1 VPVNVRP
8 VRLPD
13 AFYLPRTTWDG
24 LEIRDVMPW
33 QGATAYV
40 TDGERYGIRFEDGRI
55 RWLGDAWKSQVE
67 LFREDFAGVDLEAL
81 VEGLR
86 GYVRQH
92 QELRALWRE
101 DMEALEIL
109 LNERETAPDE

>member
-1 VPVNVRP
+1 MSDVRG

-13 AFYLPRTTWDG
+13 RFYLPRTTWDG
-24 LEIRDVMPW
+24 LEVRDVMPW
-33 QGATAYV
+33 QGAREYV
-40 TDGERYGIRFEDGRI
+40 TDGDRYGIRFGDGRV

-67 LFREDFAGVDLEAL
+67 LFREDFAGVDLDAL

-86 GYVRQH
+86 GYVQQH
-92 QELRALWRE
+92 KELRALWRE

-109 LNERETAPDE
+109 INERQAPLEE